1 MMGFKKHWELAKS
14 TIHLGFPL
22 KFNQGNRFEM
32 IMDDTPKN
40 SFQIDGE
47 VFKHVGGKAKI
58 TIEFKSQINLL
69 RYE

>member
-1 MMGFKKHWELAKS
+1 MGFEKHSQLAKS
-14 TIHLGFPL
+14 TLHFGFPL
-22 KFNQGNRFEM
+22 KFNQGTRFEM
-32 IMDDTPKN
+32 IMNDTPKN

-47 VFKHVGGKAKI
+47 VFKHLGGKAKI